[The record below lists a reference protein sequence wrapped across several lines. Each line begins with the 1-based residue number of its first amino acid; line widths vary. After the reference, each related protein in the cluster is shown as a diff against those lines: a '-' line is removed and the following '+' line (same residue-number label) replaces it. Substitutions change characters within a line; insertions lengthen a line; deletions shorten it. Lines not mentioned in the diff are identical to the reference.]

1 MDESHGRNNE
11 QKKYNI
17 KEYVFYNSIY
27 MKFKNRP
34 KKLNVKER
42 KEVGR
47 GGGAY

>member
-1 MDESHGRNNE
+1 MNE

-17 KEYVFYNSIY
+17 KEYVLHNSIY

-34 KKLNVKER
+34 KKLNVKEV
-42 KEVGR
+42 KQVG